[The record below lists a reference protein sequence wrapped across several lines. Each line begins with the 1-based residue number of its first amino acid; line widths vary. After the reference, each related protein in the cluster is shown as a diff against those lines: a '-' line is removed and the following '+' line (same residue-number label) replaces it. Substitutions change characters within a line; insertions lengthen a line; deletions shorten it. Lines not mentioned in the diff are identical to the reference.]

1 MNLVSRRGFKNKF
14 LKNSWRLATDRPW
27 SVNQHT
33 SADVP
38 ASQPTHL
45 WHGSGAIIQ
54 CLLPRQYSR
63 GIWWSLVSHYLLT
76 CKQDIIFITV
86 FSVAPLGT
94 CTGSRTRSSVFH
106 KELWLPTL
114 TSLCLFSQHAQHQ
127 TFSVFSLLRDWDVI
141 LIFPLLKNFSSVTH
155 KTKGWS

>member
-1 MNLVSRRGFKNKF
+1 MCL
-14 LKNSWRLATDRPW
+14 
-27 SVNQHT
+27 
-33 SADVP
+33 P

-45 WHGSGAIIQ
+45 WHGSGAIIR

-76 CKQDIIFITV
+76 CKQDIMFITV
-86 FSVAPLGT
+86 FSVALLVI

-106 KELWLPTL
+106 KKLWLPTL

-127 TFSVFSLLRDWDVI
+127 TFSVFSLLREWDVI
-141 LIFPLLKNFSSVTH
+141 LIFPLLKNSHQSHTKLRDGVNSVLLTL
-155 KTKGWS
+155 KLNPFTYMKAKEIAK